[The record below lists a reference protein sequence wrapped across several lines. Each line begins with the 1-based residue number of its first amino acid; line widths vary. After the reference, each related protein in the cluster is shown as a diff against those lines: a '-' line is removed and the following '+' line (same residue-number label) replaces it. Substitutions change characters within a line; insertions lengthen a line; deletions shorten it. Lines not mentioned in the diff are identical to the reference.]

1 MKKFLA
7 ALVGA
12 GIAFTTMLGNPVS
25 ATNIDTDVGGTVIE
39 TRYQEISYIVADISI
54 KNGVV
59 FSTGSYHVWLENPE
73 VKLKVIV
80 QESANGKDWEDVK
93 SERYTIS
100 LQRDDATILYDGDY
114 SLRCRYR
121 RCGRS
126 SGKHLGH
133 GIHADQDRCQQRGV
147 SRHRPDPRSVLL
159 RQTWYGLF

>member
-59 FSTGSYHVWLENPE
+59 FSTGSYHFWLENPE

-100 LQRDDATILYDGDY
+100 LQRDDATILYKAID
-114 SLRCRYR
+114 RHFYR
-121 RCGRS
+121 TKVVLDVYDS
-126 SGKHLGH
+126 SGNYIESGDGCSNSK
-133 GIHADQDRCQQRGV
+133 
-147 SRHRPDPRSVLL
+147 P
-159 RQTWYGLF
+159 YFE

>member
-12 GIAFTTMLGNPVS
+12 GIAFTTMLGNPVA

-100 LQRDDATILYDGDY
+100 LQRDDATILYKYKAID
-114 SLRCRYR
+114 RHFYR
-121 RCGRS
+121 TKVVLDVYDS
-126 SGKHLGH
+126 SGNYIESGDVCSNSK
-133 GIHADQDRCQQRGV
+133 
-147 SRHRPDPRSVLL
+147 P
-159 RQTWYGLF
+159 YFE